1 MAVSLV
7 SFWLALLPASAA
19 SLFSTDTNQ
28 VVTAKADSSD
38 AKANPTNAGAK
49 ENTPSRAEYFS
60 WINNSNEGSTER
72 QTLINLDFF
81 KWLRDEYGMQ
91 LDIYAWDAG
100 NLDGAGGY
108 STMDAPRFKAA
119 YPNGWKPIVDS
130 AAAIGCRLGL
140 WGGPDGYGNTPQEEQ
155 ARHDLLVSLCR
166 DDHFTLFKWDG
177 VCGTLRPEK
186 QDAAVQTLEDCRQYS
201 PDLIVLNHRLELG
214 KARPYVTTWLWEGA
228 ETYIDVFMPNRTTA
242 PHHRAGAISRGL
254 TPDLQRLTEDHGVC
268 LSSCLDGWE
277 DDLVL
282 QAFNRSLLLAP
293 EIYGNPWL
301 LRDDELPKLAR
312 LFNLHRRHGDILVN
326 GMVLPQTQYGPSA
339 VARGDESTKFIT
351 LRNLSWKPV
360 TYQVQLDES
369 IGLTQPGQIELWRFH
384 PQERILGRF
393 ERGSKVSVEVQPF
406 RSCLIMATTKPCD
419 EVGVSGCESEVV
431 RDVAGKPVIIKLLG
445 LPGTTAEA
453 TLQPGRFTFSKASID
468 GRPLAKFAEG
478 KPVKITFP
486 GTPLKQPWHRKL
498 IDLKACPVPADAEA
512 LYEATCFAADN
523 DALEVRSLRRSG
535 STTIP
540 AVQKARD
547 AFFGQTLF
555 RSRGCWDRLLFDD
568 DDTTAFAVTPDAF
581 RSGTGALVSSSAQ
594 LRLDLGEPTR
604 LDQLVIKFK
613 NGTITGP
620 AECSSDLDVWTKTQ
634 TLITTNVITIIPNK
648 NQLVRHVRM
657 NRGSMVPTE
666 IDGILDGK
674 PLSRKYWRASNLF
687 DSYAARIPWSAWS
700 GTVKLDEAAPGSFLC
715 IALEG
720 EHGKD
725 GAWVAARLD
734 GKPVGCPDR
743 APSFDSNTWEHKVDS
758 NCQSN
763 YTYYLPI
770 TAAMLGRKLDLVAL
784 TLRGGKNNYKPA
796 VWLTTQ
802 NPFVSREVVLE

>member
-1 MAVSLV
+1 MENLASILMAGSLIL
-7 SFWLALLPASAA
+7 FWPAVLPASAA
-19 SLFSTDTNQ
+19 DLLSTETNQ
-28 VVTAKADSSD
+28 VADPNTDSS
-38 AKANPTNAGAK
+38 AASVKRVNAGAD
-49 ENTPSRAEYFS
+49 EQTPSRAEYFS

-72 QTLINLDFF
+72 QTRINLAFF

-91 LDIYAWDAG
+91 LDIYAWDSG
-100 NLDGAGGY
+100 NLDGSGGY
-108 STMDAPRFKAA
+108 GTMDTPRFKAA
-119 YPNGWKPIVDS
+119 YPRGWKSSVDS
-130 AAAIGCRLGL
+130 AANIGCRLGL
-140 WGGPDGYGNTPQEEQ
+140 WGGPDGYGNTSLDEK
-155 ARHDLLVSLCR
+155 ARHDLLVSFCR
-166 DDHFTLFKWDG
+166 NYHFALFKWDG

-186 QDAAVQTLEDCRQYS
+186 QKAVIETLEECRQYS

-228 ETYIDVFMPNRTTA
+228 ETYIDVFMPNRMTA

-254 TPDLQRLTEDHGVC
+254 TPNLQRLTEDHGVC

-301 LRDDELPKLAR
+301 LRDDEFPKLAR
-312 LFNLHRRHGDILVN
+312 LFNLHRRYGDILVN
-326 GMVLPQTQYGPSA
+326 GMVLPQTQYGPNA
-339 VARGDESTKFIT
+339 VARGDQSTRFIT
-351 LRNLSWKPV
+351 LRNLSWEPV

-384 PQERILGRF
+384 PHERILGRF
-393 ERGSKVSVEVQPF
+393 ERGSKVSIEVQPF

-419 EVGVSGCESEVV
+419 EIGVSGCEYEVV
-431 RDVAGKPVIIKLLG
+431 RDVVGNPVIIKLLG

-453 TLQPGRFTFSKASID
+453 TLQSGRFAFSKALMD
-468 GRPLAKFAEG
+468 DQPLATFAEG

-498 IDLKACPVPADAEA
+498 INLEACRVPADAEA

-535 STTIP
+535 PTSIP

-547 AFFGQTLF
+547 AFFDQSLF
-555 RSRGCWDRLLFDD
+555 RSRGCWDRLLFDGD
-568 DDTTAFAVTPDAF
+568 ATTAFAVTPDVF
-581 RSGTGALVSSSAQ
+581 RSGTGAAVSPSAE
-594 LRLDLGEPTR
+594 LRLDLGAPTQ
-604 LDQLVIKFK
+604 LDRLVIHIVK
-613 NGTITGP
+613 GTTPGQF
-620 AECSSDLDVWTKTQ
+620 EYSSDLVAWTSTQ
-634 TLITTNVITIIPNK
+634 TIITNHTVTMIPPIG
-648 NQLVRHVRM
+648 QLVRYVRID
-657 NRGSMVPTE
+657 RGSMVPTE
-666 IDGILDGK
+666 VEGMRAGQ
-674 PLSRKYWRASNLF
+674 PLLRESWRASNLF
-687 DSYAARIPWSAWS
+687 DSYAARIAGSAWS
-700 GTVKLDEAAPGSFLC
+700 GSVTLNEAAPGSYLC

-720 EHGKD
+720 EHGNN

-734 GKPVGCPDR
+734 GKPIGCPDR
-743 APSFDSNTWEHKVDS
+743 APSFDSNTWEHKVDT

-770 TAAMLGRKLDLVAL
+770 TPAMIGRRLDLVAL
-784 TLRGGKNNYKPA
+784 TLNGGKTIDFCIIK
-796 VWLTTQ
+796 
-802 NPFVSREVVLE
+802 